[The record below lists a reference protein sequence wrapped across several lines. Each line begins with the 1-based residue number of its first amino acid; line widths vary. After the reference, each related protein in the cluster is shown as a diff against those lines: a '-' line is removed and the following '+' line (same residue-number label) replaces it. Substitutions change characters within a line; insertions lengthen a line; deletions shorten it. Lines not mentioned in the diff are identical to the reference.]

1 MTSTP
6 GKITAGHDGEAPYGL
21 PGGAVIGQGGQ
32 IIVEMLGP
40 AAGLAVGDAVVDDF
54 ATSGLR
60 RVAKL
65 AANDS
70 VRALGIAVTASANAA
85 DPVWVCVLGE
95 IFAVAGA
102 AITAGDNIA
111 TSATTAG
118 KVKTAA
124 AGGGA
129 TNLGKA
135 MTLAAAN
142 GDRIIAFVRPC

>member
-1 MTSTP
+1 MTSSP
-6 GKITAGHDGEAPYGL
+6 GKVVPGHEGESPYGF
-21 PGGAVIGQGGQ
+21 PQAVVFGQGGQ
-32 IIVEMLGP
+32 VLMEFQGP
-40 AAGLAVGDAVVDDF
+40 AGGLNPGDAVVDDY
-54 ATSGLR
+54 AASGLR
-60 RVAKL
+60 RVAKV

-70 VRALGIAVTASANAA
+70 TRALGIAVTTSSAAGDA
-85 DPVWVCVLGE
+85 VWVCVLGE

-102 AITAGDNIA
+102 AIAAGANIA

-135 MTLAAAN
+135 QTAAAAD